1 MTLEATLWALWLSA
15 FTSATLWIGTSE
27 AAFWAA
33 YRAFP
38 EHAVLIFW
46 VAVSGN
52 TLGSVVSWAMG
63 RFLPERF
70 LIHKINPKA
79 LNYLK
84 KWGAWSL
91 FWAWVPMVGDML
103 PIAAGWLRLNAW
115 ACTLMLLLGKSF
127 RYGILWAGLDKF
139 LI

>member
-1 MTLEATLWALWLSA
+1 MNLETVLWGLWLSA
-15 FTSATLWIGTSE
+15 FTSATVWIGTSE
-27 AAFWAA
+27 AAFWVAH
-33 YRAFP
+33 RAFP
-38 EHAVLIFW
+38 ENAVLIFW

-91 FWAWVPMVGDML
+91 FWAWVPMVGDAL
-103 PIAAGWLRLNAW
+103 PIVAGWLRLNFW
-115 ACTLMLLLGKSF
+115 ACALMLFLGKGF
-127 RYGILWAGLDKF
+127 RYGMLWVGVDKF
-139 LI
+139 FV